1 MFECPVGISPLWF
14 STLCLY
20 YFTHVAKK
28 KTGVGASAVSSDPS
42 NDKDKEGNNSNTS
55 QTKNSKSQ
63 NTGNTQTSQGES
75 SQRQSK
81 REDKD
86 KPCKR
91 KIDTLSSYTGR
102 VMVGDK
108 RQPICIPAGMSKV
121 VVGRTQEKLPRG
133 SYMVEA
139 TDDDNLPCGISVNHT
154 YVSPTKSRQV
164 SVILL
169 NTNTYNVWIRQP
181 LYAATIRD
189 VELKDWEY
197 EPIFTKD
204 VNSNTV
210 EIKLQ
215 QVPPEDLREDI
226 LSHCTETEQEGS
238 ETKQKETTSKKNEKP
253 SFGARPDTKSP

>member
-1 MFECPVGISPLWF
+1 M
-14 STLCLY
+14 
-20 YFTHVAKK
+20 
-28 KTGVGASAVSSDPS
+28 AVSSDPS

-75 SQRQSK
+75 SQCQSK
-81 REDKD
+81 KEDKD
-86 KPCKR
+86 KPRLR
-91 KIDTLSSYTGR
+91 KIDTLGGYAGHA
-102 VMVGDK
+102 MVGDK
-108 RQPICIPAGMSKV
+108 RQPICIPVGMSKV
-121 VVGRTQEKLPRG
+121 VVGRTQEKLPLG

-169 NTNTYNVWIRQP
+169 NTNTYNMWIRQP
-181 LYAATIRD
+181 LYATTIWD

-215 QVPPEDLREDI
+215 QVPPEDLCEDI
-226 LSHCTETEQEGS
+226 LSHSTKTEQEGS
-238 ETKQKETTSKKNEKP
+238 ETKQKEATSERNEKP
-253 SFGARPDTKSP
+253 SFSARPIQRAPSLISRKN

>member
-1 MFECPVGISPLWF
+1 MWF

-20 YFTHVAKK
+20 YFAHVAKK
-28 KTGVGASAVSSDPS
+28 AGVGASAISSDPS
-42 NDKDKEGNNSNTS
+42 NDRDEEGNNPHTS
-55 QTKNSKSQ
+55 QTKGSKSQ
-63 NTGNTQTSQGES
+63 NSGNTQTSQGEN

-81 REDKD
+81 KEDRD
-86 KPCKR
+86 KPRKR
-91 KIDTLSSYTGR
+91 KIDTLGGYAGR

-121 VVGRTQEKLPRG
+121 VVGRTQERLPRG

-181 LYAATIRD
+181 LYAATIWD

-204 VNSNTV
+204 VNSNTI

-226 LSHCTETEQEGS
+226 LSHSAKTKQSGS
-238 ETKQKETTSKKNEKP
+238 ETKQKEATSKKDEKP
-253 SFGARPDTKSP
+253 SFGA